1 MFLKHNPR
9 SFMTGDDPFV
19 TLVPLNPGSQSA
31 IGAGAGRIDQEVVF
45 EHRHE
50 GLIGIPHG
58 GVAMGL
64 CLDAWLRTRTAP
76 YPVTAR
82 FKFGGSGLALGEK
95 AVFSV
100 ERNGDDSHLV
110 TAIGKDGDR
119 RPYLRGEISTA
130 SAADLASVL
139 PQRPPDN
146 SRGLPYYR
154 NCFVCG
160 HHRAVP
166 GLMRR
171 FKIHFTEES
180 WCVTTPWGAGE
191 DRDRAGL
198 FVSRGE
204 EVHPAVLAAILDE
217 TSGWAGFMSTARA
230 GLSVR
235 LELTILRPVSVDEKL
250 LFVGLPS
257 GTRGNPRS
265 PRFFLASGFIL
276 AMDAGGAPEVI
287 GHGKGEW
294 VILEHVT
301 DQIKRNL
308 LPEGSGEWIF
318 HGD

>member
-1 MFLKHNPR
+1 M
-9 SFMTGDDPFV
+9 
-19 TLVPLNPGSQSA
+19 
-31 IGAGAGRIDQEVVF
+31 
-45 EHRHE
+45 
-50 GLIGIPHG
+50 
-58 GVAMGL
+58 
-64 CLDAWLRTRTAP
+64 
-76 YPVTAR
+76 
-82 FKFGGSGLALGEK
+82 
-95 AVFSV
+95 
-100 ERNGDDSHLV
+100 ERNGDDTHLV
-110 TAIGKDGDR
+110 TAIGKDGDKS
-119 RPYLRGEISTA
+119 PYLRGEISTA
-130 SAADLASVL
+130 SAEDLARVL

-146 SRGLPYYR
+146 SRELPYYR

-160 HHRAVP
+160 HHRTVP

-171 FKIHFTEES
+171 FNIHFTEES

-198 FVSRGE
+198 FVNGGE
-204 EVHPAVLAAILDE
+204 EVHPAVLASIFDE

-235 LELTILRPVSVDEKL
+235 LELTIFRPVSVDEKL

-276 AMDAGGAPEVI
+276 AMDAGGEPEVI

-301 DQIKRNL
+301 DQIKRHL
-308 LPEGSGEWIF
+308 LPEGAGEWIF